1 MAVERTINTLVIHCA
16 ATPNGR
22 WTTVEDIDGWHRDR
36 GFRRLPTLI
45 GFNQPRLRHIGY
57 HFVVYISG
65 AVATGRGLREVGA
78 HARGHNETSIGICLV
93 GTDRFT
99 AAQWSAL
106 RDFVTGITIKYPG
119 MKVMGHNEVSKKSCP
134 GFDVQAW
141 LVRGMKPEPE
151 NILEDVR

>member
-1 MAVERTINTLVIHCA
+1 M
-16 ATPNGR
+16 
-22 WTTVEDIDGWHRDR
+22 
-36 GFRRLPTLI
+36 
-45 GFNQPRLRHIGY
+45 
-57 HFVVYISG
+57 VYISG